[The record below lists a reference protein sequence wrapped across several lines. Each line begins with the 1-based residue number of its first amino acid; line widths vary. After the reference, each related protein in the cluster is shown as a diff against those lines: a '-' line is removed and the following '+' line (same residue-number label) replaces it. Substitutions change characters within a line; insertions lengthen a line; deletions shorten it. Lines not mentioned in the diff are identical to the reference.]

1 MSSYALPFSLPVS
14 SFTFTNDSAQLMHGG
29 DLGDS
34 GQVVDQ
40 LKDRW
45 MCSLAFPALAR
56 VSIPQKARAAEIEAF
71 FASLRGMVNT
81 VPMHHRQRPVPLG
94 TLRGTPTLA
103 VAAAQF
109 ASQLTLSCA
118 TGATLLPGDMLGLAG
133 CLYQVRAACAES
145 GGQIVVPLANR
156 VRVGA
161 SIAAAVVWD
170 RPSIEMRRVSGGI
183 VTHGRGVVE
192 VSPVDLVEA
201 ITA

>member
-1 MSSYALPFSLPVS
+1 MSSYALPAALRVATFSLDNPA
-14 SFTFTNDSAQLMHGG
+14 AQLMHGG

-45 MCSLAFPALAR
+45 VASLSFTPLTC
-56 VSIPQKARAAEIEAF
+56 VSVTQQERAGLIQAYF
-71 FASLRGMVNT
+71 NSLRGMVNT
-81 VPMHHRQRPVPLG
+81 VPMYHQRRPVPLG

-109 ASQLTLSCA
+109 ASQLTISCA
-118 TGATLLPGDMLGLAG
+118 SGATLLPGDMLGLAG

-156 VRVGA
+156 VRVAA

-183 VTHGRGVVE
+183 VTYSPGAVE
-192 VSPVDLVEA
+192 ISPIDLVEA